1 MINNDDPRCYTY
13 KKQRTAKKS
22 NGLYIV
28 YDLSDADLVSDLYK
42 NYINISNKRL
52 QEKRRT
58 YLIAQEKVYKNNNMV
73 FPEWAQKELEH
84 LRTIKNN
91 NSSRYRNNNWALT
104 QLNNIENRNAYINI
118 QQDMHD
124 CIACDECG
132 CRLQRY
138 EEEIKLCQ
146 QLHNEN
152 QEAKKKQSRE
162 TKKIVSKEEYDN
174 MLLNKK
180 RKDKER
186 YNEMAREACLPHSKL
201 KTKKPKIKKIFRTY
215 KINKQT
221 PINVSNT
228 IDLSEDKMEQNQ
240 QINK

>member
-1 MINNDDPRCYTY
+1 MLTI
-13 KKQRTAKKS
+13 S
-22 NGLYIV
+22 F
-28 YDLSDADLVSDLYK
+28 LSEQDRKEDLYK

-58 YLIAQEKVYKNNNMV
+58 YLIAQEKVYENNNMV
-73 FPEWAQKELEH
+73 FPEWAAQELQF

-91 NSSRYRNNNWALT
+91 NNSRYRRNNWAFT

-124 CIACDECG
+124 RIACDECN

-138 EEEIKLCQ
+138 KEEIKLCQ

-152 QEAKKKQSRE
+152 QEAKKNNQEKQ
-162 TKKIVSKEEYDN
+162 KKIVSQEEYDN

-228 IDLSEDKMEQNQ
+228 IDLNEDNMEQNQ